1 MNSLLWQK
9 FSRYVSLAAWIV
21 VIFTI
26 IVIPLKIIGLGF
38 LPPDDALR
46 HAAKAVSGKSWQQ
59 ILVMRD
65 DFAIDPS
72 PGWQAILAGV
82 HHLSGCGAEALVVF
96 SVIVLMLSVNLI
108 ALPWIRRPE
117 AWLAAV
123 FVSAIFIPSFI
134 TRIALGRPYVF
145 TQAILIMLLL
155 LWGREQNQRPR
166 NLTLGLTVLGIA
178 ASAWIHGSW
187 YLWVLP
193 AAAIFF
199 AGFWR
204 SALWYVG
211 CWLMGSFLGSALT
224 GHPLAFLIQAVEHMF
239 GVFGHLVVNR
249 QLEPEMY
256 PSDGSPL
263 AAIVVAV
270 LLLWRAFSVRFNPR
284 ELLNP
289 IFIMMILGWVL
300 GLRVRRFWWDWGT
313 PAFTVWV
320 ALELQNHLEQF
331 LNRDGAKRLFIT
343 LGLAVG
349 LFLAFTSDFE
359 GRWTK
364 NLTDEYLSPENPDI
378 KNWLPESGGVLYAA
392 DMSIFFETFYKNPT
406 APWKYVLGFEPG
418 LMTPENLAVL
428 REIQWNY
435 SDLRTYGPW
444 VKKMRPEDRLVIRA
458 FRASGAP
465 GIPEL
470 EWNYAA
476 TGLWVGRLPRTTNA
490 ISLLPQK

>member
-1 MNSLLWQK
+1 MLSQNVK
-9 FSRYVSLAAWIV
+9 RYIPLAVWIV
-21 VIFTI
+21 AVFTI
-26 IVIPLKIIGLGF
+26 IVVPLKIISLGF

-59 ILVMRD
+59 ILVMRS

-72 PGWQAILAGV
+72 PGWQAILEWL

-96 SVIVLMLSVNLI
+96 SVVALMLMVNSI
-108 ALPWIRRPE
+108 ALPWVRRPE

-123 FVSAIFIPSFI
+123 FVTAVFIPSFI
-134 TRIALGRPYVF
+134 TRIALGRPYIF

-166 NLTLGLTVLGIA
+166 NLTLGLTVLGVA

-187 YLWVLP
+187 YLWILP

-199 AGFWR
+199 AGLWR

-211 CWLMGSFLGSALT
+211 CWLTGSFLGSALT
-224 GHPLAFLIQAVEHMF
+224 GHPWEFLIQSVEHMF

-256 PSDGSPL
+256 PSDGDPL
-263 AAIVVAV
+263 AVTAVAV
-270 LLLWRAFSVRFNPR
+270 LLLWRASSSRFNPR
-284 ELLNP
+284 VLLNP
-289 IFIMMILGWVL
+289 IFIMMILGLVL
-300 GLRVRRFWWDWGT
+300 GLRLRRFWWDWGT

-320 ALELQNHLEQF
+320 ALELQDRLDQF
-331 LNRDGAKRLFIT
+331 LNRESAKRLFIT
-343 LGLAVG
+343 LGLAAG
-349 LFLAFTSDFE
+349 LFLAFTSDFQ

-364 NLTDEYLSPENPDI
+364 NLTDEYLSSENPDI
-378 KNWLPESGGVLYAA
+378 KDWLPEPGGILYDA

-435 SDLRTYGPW
+435 SDLRTYEPW
-444 VKKMRPEDRLVIRA
+444 VKKMRQEDRLVIRA

-476 TGLWVGRLPRTTNA
+476 TGLWVGRLPRATNT
-490 ISLLPQK
+490 ISLPPQK

>member
-1 MNSLLWQK
+1 MNLLLWQK
-9 FSRYVSLAAWIV
+9 INRYVPLAAWIA
-21 VIFTI
+21 VILTI
-26 IVIPLKIIGLGF
+26 ILIPLKIISLGF

-59 ILVMRD
+59 ILVMRS

-72 PGWQAILAGV
+72 PGWQTILEWL

-96 SVIVLMLSVNLI
+96 SVVVLMLMVNLI
-108 ALPWIRRPE
+108 ALPWVRRPE

-123 FVSAIFIPSFI
+123 FVAAVFIPSFI
-134 TRIALGRPYVF
+134 TRIALGRPYIF

-178 ASAWIHGSW
+178 VSAWIHGSW

-199 AGFWR
+199 AGLWR
-204 SALWYVG
+204 PALWYVG
-211 CWLMGSFLGSALT
+211 CWLTGSFLGSALT
-224 GHPLAFLIQAVEHMF
+224 GHPWEFLIQSVEHMF

-256 PSDGSPL
+256 PSDGDPL
-263 AAIVVAV
+263 AVIVVSV
-270 LLLWRAFSVRFNPR
+270 LLLWRASSSRFNPR
-284 ELLNP
+284 ALLNP

-300 GLRVRRFWWDWGT
+300 GLRLRRFWWDWGT
-313 PAFTVWV
+313 PAFIVWV
-320 ALELQNHLEQF
+320 ALELQDRLDQF
-331 LNRDGAKRLFIT
+331 LNQESVKRLFIT
-343 LGLAVG
+343 LGLAAG
-349 LFLAFTSDFE
+349 LFLAFTSDFQ

-364 NLTDEYLSPENPDI
+364 NLTDEYLSLENPDI
-378 KNWLPESGGVLYAA
+378 KDWLPESGGILYAA

-418 LMTPENLAVL
+418 LMTPENLTVL

-435 SDLRTYGPW
+435 SDLRTYEPW
-444 VKKMRPEDRLVIRA
+444 VKKMRHEDRLVIRA

-476 TGLWVGRLPRTTNA
+476 TDLWVGRLPRTTNV
-490 ISLLPQK
+490 ISLPPQK

>member
-1 MNSLLWQK
+1 MLSQNVK
-9 FSRYVSLAAWIV
+9 RYLPLSIWMVAVS
-21 VIFTI
+21 I
-26 IVIPLKIIGLGF
+26 IILIPLKIISLGF

-46 HAAKAVSGKSWQQ
+46 HAAKAVSGKSWPQ
-59 ILVMRD
+59 ILVMRS

-72 PGWQAILAGV
+72 PGWQAILEWL
-82 HHLSGCGAEALVVF
+82 HHWSGCGAEALVVF
-96 SVIVLMLSVNLI
+96 SIVALMLSVNLI
-108 ALPWIRRPE
+108 ALPWMRRPE

-123 FVSAIFIPSFI
+123 FLSAIFIPSFI
-134 TRIALGRPYVF
+134 TRIALGRPYIF
-145 TQAILIMLLL
+145 TQAVLIMLLL

-178 ASAWIHGSW
+178 ASAWVHGSW

-199 AGFWR
+199 GGFWR
-204 SALWYVG
+204 TALWYVG
-211 CWLMGSFLGSALT
+211 CWLAGSFLGSALT
-224 GHPLAFLIQAVEHMF
+224 GHPWEFLIQSVKHMF
-239 GVFGHLVVNR
+239 GVFGHLAVNR

-256 PSDGSPL
+256 PSDGDP
-263 AAIVVAV
+263 AAVIVVAV
-270 LLLWRAFSVRFNPR
+270 LLLWRAFSGRFNSR
-284 ELLNP
+284 ALLNP
-289 IFIMMILGWVL
+289 VFILMILGWVL
-300 GLRVRRFWWDWGT
+300 GLRLRRFWWDWGT

-320 ALELQNHLEQF
+320 ALELQDRLEQF
-331 LNRDGAKRLFIT
+331 LDWQAARRLFIT
-343 LGLAVG
+343 LGLAAG
-349 LFLAFTSDFE
+349 LFLAFTSDFG

-364 NLTDEYLSPENPDI
+364 NLSDEYLSPENADI
-378 KNWLPESGGVLYAA
+378 KAWLPEPGGILYAA
-392 DMSIFFETFYKNPT
+392 DMTIFFETFYKNPT

-435 SDLRTYGPW
+435 SDLRTYAPW

-476 TGLWVGRLPRTTNA
+476 TGLWVGRLPRSTNA
-490 ISLLPQK
+490 IPLPPQK